1 MNNKEQQ
8 KRENKLEGMVVKPEE
23 SRDLIRK
30 NLMEIFKKQG
40 IKVKKG

>member
-8 KRENKLEGMVVKPEE
+8 KRENKLEGMVVKLEE